1 VRLRDAVTKLSGNI
15 VISGRGASY
24 GFFER
29 LLTAGPG
36 LKLDGDGDLNG
47 TLHIEAGRLVAG
59 SELNLN
65 SPLLPVELD
74 TPAPLDPE
82 GRIAEQG
89 AGTMRTAVTGA
100 DDPSQTRLQV
110 ELREMEAR
118 RGTGGPVV
126 FAGKVFRLTA
136 TGPELDPGEPLV
148 EPAMVVELEDTS
160 APDAAI
166 LHDFLP
172 STPLFRPSVGV
183 PRLDGRLEYAKGVVT
198 GSLRLAGE
206 RIVGRLLGLDLVG
219 ELGVDLLIGRA
230 DYTTKQLDQSGTE
243 IRMQA
248 ARDEAQDDSPLSTEI
263 KILEARLTPSADRSA
278 RQSDAT
284 MPPLDGSL
292 RLEGKIASLE
302 LLNAFLPGDS
312 QLEIGGE
319 GRITAGLELQ
329 RGRLAAGS
337 QMEVASGRLVSR
349 FLDLEATGL
358 GLVQAEIQSAEPD
371 QELSVQVGLRDMA
384 VLRRNDDKPV
394 LRGDALDLTASGPL
408 PGPGETPAEPRLTM

>member
-1 VRLRDAVTKLSGNI
+1 
-15 VISGRGASY
+15 
-24 GFFER
+24 
-29 LLTAGPG
+29 
-36 LKLDGDGDLNG
+36 
-47 TLHIEAGRLVAG
+47 
-59 SELNLN
+59 
-65 SPLLPVELD
+65 
-74 TPAPLDPE
+74 
-82 GRIAEQG
+82 
-89 AGTMRTAVTGA
+89 
-100 DDPSQTRLQV
+100 
-110 ELREMEAR
+110 
-118 RGTGGPVV
+118 
-126 FAGKVFRLTA
+126 
-136 TGPELDPGEPLV
+136 
-148 EPAMVVELEDTS
+148 
-160 APDAAI
+160 
-166 LHDFLP
+166 
-172 STPLFRPSVGV
+172 
-183 PRLDGRLEYAKGVVT
+183 
-198 GSLRLAGE
+198 
-206 RIVGRLLGLDLVG
+206 
-219 ELGVDLLIGRA
+219 
-230 DYTTKQLDQSGTE
+230 
-243 IRMQA
+243 
-248 ARDEAQDDSPLSTEI
+248 
-263 KILEARLTPSADRSA
+263 
-278 RQSDAT
+278 